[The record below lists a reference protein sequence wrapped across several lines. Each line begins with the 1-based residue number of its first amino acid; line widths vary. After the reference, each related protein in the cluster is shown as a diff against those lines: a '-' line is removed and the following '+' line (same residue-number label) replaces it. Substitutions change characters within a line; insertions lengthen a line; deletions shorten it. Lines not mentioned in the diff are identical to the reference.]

1 MDRNNA
7 QQEDRRIATSR
18 ILDPRT
24 GQEQQQQR
32 EEEKR
37 GGEAGGSPL
46 PLQNIRGRCRHIC
59 LSYLMGVWY
68 EYGWYGDGK

>member
-1 MDRNNA
+1 MDRNT

-24 GQEQQQQR
+24 GQEQQQR

-37 GGEAGGSPL
+37 GGEAGGRPL
-46 PLQNIRGRCRHIC
+46 PLQNIRGRCRHTC
-59 LSYLMGVWY
+59 LSYLMGMW
-68 EYGWYGDGK
+68 YGWYGDGK